1 MNTFA
6 NGVHPKGCKQRTAGQ
21 PIGRGPDPKA
31 VYVPL
36 SQHIGKP
43 ALPVVEAGD
52 RVRCGQLIG
61 RADKE
66 LSANVY
72 SPVSGTVK
80 GVVGHITLSG
90 KKADHILIEN
100 DFLDEK
106 TFLPPLAER
115 TRESVLARIAEAGIV
130 GMGGAA
136 FPTAAKLG
144 TDKKIDILLVNG
156 AECEPY
162 ITCDERIML
171 EYTDQLSEGIRL
183 CMLACGADRAVIG
196 IENNK
201 KAAAAKLARVSG
213 TGISVRVLKTKYPQG
228 AEKQL
233 VYSCTKRVIPENCLP
248 ADIGVLVVNV
258 HTALA
263 VYRAVEENTPC
274 YERVMTVSGK
284 RVDRSSNIWVKNGTP
299 YRDIAEFCGA
309 HEDCERIVSGGP
321 MMGEPVFS
329 LKICT
334 GKGTS
339 SLLFLDESECVSKRA
354 EPCIGC
360 GRCVQACPMGLS
372 PVFIERALFDKN
384 YKEAG
389 DFGAE
394 YCIGCGCCSYVCP
407 AKRFL
412 VQSVKL
418 AKKILRQRRAKDE
431 EERRAASEKNG
442 EGVNRAD
449 V

>member
-1 MNTFA
+1 MGGRVLFTFA
-6 NGVHPKGCKQRTAGQ
+6 NGVHPKGCKELSAGSE
-21 PIGRGPDPKA
+21 IGRGPEPKN

-36 SQHIGKP
+36 SQHIGAP
-43 ALPVVEAGD
+43 AVPVVEAGE
-52 RVRCGQLIG
+52 RVLCGQLIAKAAAG
-61 RADKE
+61 

-72 SPVSGTVK
+72 SPVSGTIK

-90 KKADHILIEN
+90 KKKNHILIEN
-100 DFLDEK
+100 DFLEEK
-106 TFLPPLAER
+106 TFLSHMEEI
-115 TRESVLARIAEAGIV
+115 TGESVLARIAEAGIV

-136 FPTAAKLG
+136 FPTAAKLNVQG
-144 TDKKIDILLVNG
+144 KKVDFLVVNG

-162 ITCDERIML
+162 ITCDYRIML
-171 EYTDQLSEGIRL
+171 EYAQEFLQGVRY
-183 CMLACGADRAVIG
+183 CMLAAGVKRAVIG
-196 IENNK
+196 IEDNK
-201 KAAAAKLARVSG
+201 KDAIAKLSSLAGDGVA
-213 TGISVRVLKTKYPQG
+213 VKALKTKYPQG
-228 AEKQL
+228 SEKQL
-233 VYSCTKRVIPENCLP
+233 VYSCLKRVIPENKLP
-248 ADIGVLVVNV
+248 ADAGVVVVNV

-263 VYRAVEENTPC
+263 VYKAVAEDTPC

-284 RVDRSSNIWVKNGTP
+284 AVATPKNIWVKNGTL
-299 YRDIAEFCGA
+299 YRDVAAFCGA
-309 HEDCERIVSGGP
+309 DENCARIVSGGP

-329 LKICT
+329 LKVCT

-339 SLLFLDESECVSKRA
+339 SLLFLDESECESKNA

-384 YKEAG
+384 YEEAEAY
-389 DFGAE
+389 GAA

-418 AKKILRQRRAKDE
+418 AKKEVRARADKKRREAEK
-431 EERRAASEKNG
+431 KNG
-442 EGVNRAD
+442 
-449 V
+449 

>member
-1 MNTFA
+1 MLGFS
-6 NGVHPKGCKQRTAGQ
+6 NGVHPKGRKTLTAGEK
-21 PIGRGPDPKA
+21 IGRGSEPDA

-36 SQHIGKP
+36 LQHIGSP
-43 ALPVVEAGD
+43 AVPVVEEGQ
-52 RVRCGQLIG
+52 RVLCGELIAKAAEG
-61 RADKE
+61 

-72 SPVSGTVK
+72 SPVAGTVK

-100 DFLDEK
+100 DRTDERA
-106 TFLPPLAER
+106 FLPPLADR
-115 TRESVLARIAEAGIV
+115 SRESILARIAEAGIV

-136 FPTAAKLG
+136 FPTAVKLG
-144 TDKKIDILLVNG
+144 TDKKIDILVVNG

-162 ITCDERIML
+162 ITCDHRIML
-171 EYTDQLSEGIRL
+171 EFAEQVVKGIRL
-183 CMLACGADRAVIG
+183 CMAACGADRAVIG

-201 KAAAAKLARVSG
+201 KDAAAALAPFAEDIRIKL
-213 TGISVRVLKTKYPQG
+213 LKTKYPQG

-233 VYSCTKRVIPENCLP
+233 VYGCTGRTIPEGALP
-248 ADIGVLVVNV
+248 ADAGVLVVNV

-263 VYRAVEENTPC
+263 VYKAVEEDTPC
-274 YERVMTVSGK
+274 YERVMTVSGGAVEK
-284 RVDRSSNIWVKNGTP
+284 PCNIWVKNGTP
-299 YRDIAEFCGA
+299 YRDIAVFCGGR
-309 HEDCERIVSGGP
+309 EDCARIVSGGP

-334 GKGTS
+334 AKGTS
-339 SLLFLDESECVSKRA
+339 ALLFLNEDECVSKKA

-372 PVFIERALFDKN
+372 PVFIERAAFDKK
-384 YKEAG
+384 YEEAAVY
-389 DFGAE
+389 GAE
-394 YCIGCGCCSYVCP
+394 QCIGCGCCSYVCP

-418 AKKILRQRRAKDE
+418 AKKVLKGWREKERAKNNGE
-431 EERRAASEKNG
+431 GAEKNG
-442 EGVNRAD
+442 
-449 V
+449 